1 MASFLIDSHKSKAK
15 VETIVFFLSIKCLY
29 LCTWQIGTT
38 SSFRIPQ
45 VLTEARVGGRC
56 GEILGLPF
64 FMPFPFNYL
73 HSFCFWPGFSTFVNI
88 LTNKF
93 PI

>member
-1 MASFLIDSHKSKAK
+1 
-15 VETIVFFLSIKCLY
+15 
-29 LCTWQIGTT
+29 T

-64 FMPFPFNYL
+64 FISSPQVFP
-73 HSFCFWPGFSTFVNI
+73 SFFLFAFVQGFLLLWNI

-93 PI
+93 SI

>member
-1 MASFLIDSHKSKAK
+1 MN
-15 VETIVFFLSIKCLY
+15 VFFLLIKCLY
-29 LCTWQIGTT
+29 LCTRQIGTT

-64 FMPFPFNYL
+64 FVPPCDPPFFL
-73 HSFCFWPGFSTFVNI
+73 FAFDQGFLLLWNI